1 MPIFGSPS
9 IYSCSTQWLIWMR
22 WHVVSFLKLIW
33 LLVTKVTNRTSSVL
47 VCQFADSVNHVSFDV
62 IVSVLKC
69 TAWLIL
75 FYYLQYQSW
84 TRDTSDIIY
93 LLYSTVTI
101 LEHWTDELCLLIF
114 SVESVS
120 SYEVSM
126 SSEKVPP
133 TPHRIPPS
141 PSRFAPSPQVARVG
155 SVNLSIQ
162 QILRATQN
170 FSPSFKLG
178 EGGFGMVY
186 RAVLPNGTVVAVKRA
201 KKVVQFYFMS
211 YCLFYLNCIV
221 YSCPCL
227 FSLY

>member
-1 MPIFGSPS
+1 MLLSRTLGSEVHCLAPFVL
-9 IYSCSTQWLIWMR
+9 YS
-22 WHVVSFLKLIW
+22 
-33 LLVTKVTNRTSSVL
+33 
-47 VCQFADSVNHVSFDV
+47 
-62 IVSVLKC
+62 
-69 TAWLIL
+69 
-75 FYYLQYQSW
+75 QYQSW
-84 TRDTSDIIY
+84 TMDSSDIIIY
-93 LLYSTVTI
+93 LLYSPVTI
-101 LEHWTDELCLLIF
+101 LEHWTDKLCLLIF

-178 EGGFGMVY
+178 EGGFGRVY
-186 RAVLPNGTVVAVKRA
+186 RAVLPDGTVVAVKRA
-201 KKVVQFYFMS
+201 KKVV
-211 YCLFYLNCIV
+211 
-221 YSCPCL
+221 
-227 FSLY
+227 